1 MNKLNLSIGFKIKQ
15 FWFELQLESLNYFQC
30 VLPVHSFEPA
40 GIEQSAT
47 LKIYTYAYIYIH
59 NLYEHIFY
67 MPTFCRCIWAC
78 VQGFCC
84 SLHALLV
91 TLTHMPN
98 KANKNPASN
107 RPLNQIVWSKQFLRE
122 YWSVASACLVYLV
135 F

>member
-98 KANKNPASN
+98 KANKTRLQIDRLTRLFEASN
-107 RPLNQIVWSKQFLRE
+107 FWENIGPWHPLAWFI
-122 YWSVASACLVYLV
+122 
-135 F
+135 